1 MSRLEPTNEA
11 SAMQKEISAIAEQGG
26 GRATKVEQ
34 LIQQYCPDGVEY
46 KKLGDVCDIKG
57 RIGFRGYTR
66 QDLVE
71 EADGAITL
79 SPSNII
85 NQELNYEDCSYI
97 SWAKYEESPEIK
109 VAVGDVIFTKTASVG
124 KTALVK
130 YLPKEATINPQLVV
144 LKNIQC
150 NSAFLAYVLK
160 TYRFQKEVAKL
171 QGVGSV
177 PNISQTSLS
186 GITIPIPPLPVQ
198 EEIVRILDS
207 FTELQAELQAELQ
220 KRLQQYNYYRDNLLS
235 FEGRTDV
242 EWKKLGEIATDW
254 YRGAGIKRDEV
265 SEEGI
270 PCIRY
275 GEIHTTYNIWF
286 DECVSHT
293 DENKQPAKKYADY
306 GDILFAITS
315 EDIPFIGNSVAYI
328 GKERILVGGDIV
340 VMKHTQN
347 PKYMSY
353 VLSTSDAVMQKGKG
367 KVKSKVVHTSVPS
380 LKEIVVPIPSLEE
393 QERIATILDKF
404 YTLTTDITAGL
415 PAEIEARRKQYEY
428 YRDQL
433 LTFKQKA

>member
-1 MSRLEPTNEA
+1 MNTL
-11 SAMQKEISAIAEQGG
+11 
-26 GRATKVEQ
+26 
-34 LIQQYCPDGVEY
+34 PDGVEY
-46 KKLGDVCDIKG
+46 KKLRELANVAIGEFVRKDKQNPDAPYPVYNGGCSNTGFYEQFNMKAPKVIMSARGAGAGFVNYIDQDFWAGNSCYAISPQTN
-57 RIGFRGYTR
+57 RIT
-66 QDLVE
+66 
-71 EADGAITL
+71 I
-79 SPSNII
+79 
-85 NQELNYEDCSYI
+85 
-97 SWAKYEESPEIK
+97 
-109 VAVGDVIFTKTASVG
+109 
-124 KTALVK
+124 K
-130 YLPKEATINPQLVV
+130 YLYYY
-144 LKNIQC
+144 LKHNET
-150 NSAFLAYVLK
+150 AFLSNQ
-160 TYRFQKEVAKL
+160 QK
-171 QGVGSV
+171 G
-177 PNISQTSLS
+177 
-186 GITIPIPPLPVQ
+186 GIPAVSKKQVEDFSIPVPPLPVQ
-198 EEIVRILDS
+198 EEIVRILDT
-207 FTELQAELQAELQ
+207 FAELQSELQAELQ

-235 FEGRTDV
+235 FEGRTDE

-404 YTLTTDITAGL
+404 YTLTTDLTAGL

>member
-26 GRATKVEQ
+26 GTTKVEQ

-46 KKLGDVCDIKG
+46 KRLGDC
-57 RIGFRGYTR
+57 
-66 QDLVE
+66 
-71 EADGAITL
+71 
-79 SPSNII
+79 
-85 NQELNYEDCSYI
+85 LNYEQPTKYI
-97 SWAKYEESPEIK
+97 VKDTKYDNTYPTPVLTAGQTFILGYTNEKTGIYQASKEKPVIIFDDFTTGFHWVDFDFKVKSSAMKMLRPACDDISFRYVYYAMSSIHFEPGTHTRHWISIYSQFEIP
-109 VAVGDVIFTKTASVG
+109 V
-124 KTALVK
+124 
-130 YLPKEATINPQLVV
+130 
-144 LKNIQC
+144 
-150 NSAFLAYVLK
+150 
-160 TYRFQKEVAKL
+160 
-171 QGVGSV
+171 
-177 PNISQTSLS
+177 
-186 GITIPIPPLPVQ
+186 PPLPVQ

-404 YTLTTDITAGL
+404 YALTTDITAGL